1 MDGRRLSVREQRILA
16 EIETVLRR
24 DRRLDE
30 RLRDL
35 RLPLR
40 LRLLSVQRR
49 LRGAELS
56 LLIPTTLLLA
66 LAAGRTGT
74 LAVVIAACG
83 VGALTL
89 IASRFSQSSA
99 IWWAATLSGIANWV
113 VIFGSYCR

>member
-83 VGALTL
+83 VGALTVL
-89 IASRFSQSSA
+89 LLYGVVRSRIERRRRERWGVTMSRMTFPEP
-99 IWWAATLSGIANWV
+99 
-113 VIFGSYCR
+113 

>member
-1 MDGRRLSVREQRILA
+1 MDGRRLSLREQRILE

-30 RLRDL
+30 RLRNL
-35 RLPLR
+35 RLPFR

-74 LAVVIAACG
+74 LDVVIATCC
-83 VGALTL
+83 VGAVTVLL
-89 IASRFSQSSA
+89 LFGAVRSRVQRRRRERWGAGTSR
-99 IWWAATLSGIANWV
+99 LS
-113 VIFGSYCR
+113 FPET

>member
-1 MDGRRLSVREQRILA
+1 MDGRRLSLREQRILE

-30 RLRDL
+30 RLRNL
-35 RLPLR
+35 RLPFG

-74 LAVVIAACG
+74 LDVVIATCC
-83 VGALTL
+83 VGAVTVFLL
-89 IASRFSQSSA
+89 FGVVRSRVQRRRRERWGAGTSR
-99 IWWAATLSGIANWV
+99 LS
-113 VIFGSYCR
+113 FPET

>member
-1 MDGRRLSVREQRILA
+1 MDGRRLSLREQRILA

-24 DRRLDE
+24 DRKLDE
-30 RLRDL
+30 RLREL

-40 LRLLSVQRR
+40 LRLLSVQHR

-74 LAVVIAACG
+74 LDVMIAACC
-83 VGALTL
+83 VGAMTVLL
-89 IASRFSQSSA
+89 LYGAVRSRLERRRRERWGASMSRMTFPE
-99 IWWAATLSGIANWV
+99 
-113 VIFGSYCR
+113 

>member
-1 MDGRRLSVREQRILA
+1 MDGRRLSLREQRILE

-24 DRRLDE
+24 DRKLDE
-30 RLRDL
+30 RLRHL

-56 LLIPTTLLLA
+56 VLIPTTLLLS

-74 LAVVIAACG
+74 LAVVIAACS
-83 VGALTL
+83 VGAITL
-89 IASRFSQSSA
+89 LLLYGVVRGRIDRRRRERWGSSTSR
-99 IWWAATLSGIANWV
+99 LSFPEV
-113 VIFGSYCR
+113 